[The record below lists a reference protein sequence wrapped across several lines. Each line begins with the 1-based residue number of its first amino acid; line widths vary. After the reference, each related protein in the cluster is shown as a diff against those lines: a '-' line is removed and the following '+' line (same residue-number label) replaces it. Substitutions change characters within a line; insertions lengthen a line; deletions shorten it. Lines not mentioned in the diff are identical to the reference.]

1 MASVLARHRRGAGQ
15 RLSAHKMAR
24 LSDRVV
30 EMGGK
35 AARNTANP
43 NAPSERLSIEP
54 PEISA
59 GRKIVLKFASPMPIS
74 RSKDIQLSDF
84 DPCPKKLVP
93 QGSVRKTMKKQATHS
108 PTPVYRQMARRCYI
122 TFENPDSGSRRGG
135 AKGLLP
141 RRARPVIDREVDG
154 GRLPFSAF
162 SHPSCVHGRSV
173 EI

>member
-15 RLSAHKMAR
+15 RLSAQKMAR
-24 LSDRVV
+24 LSDRSI
-30 EMGGK
+30 ETGGK
-35 AARNTANP
+35 AAP
-43 NAPSERLSIEP
+43 NAANMNASPEGPSIEP

-59 GRKIVLKFASPMPIS
+59 ARKIVLKFASTMPIS
-74 RSKDIQLSDF
+74 KSKDIQLSGF
-84 DPCPKKLVP
+84 HPCPGKLVP
-93 QGSVRKTMKKQATHS
+93 QGSVRKTMKKQPTHS
-108 PTPVYRQMARRCYI
+108 LTPVYRQMARRCYI
-122 TFENPDSGSRRGG
+122 AFENPDSGSRRGG
-135 AKGLLP
+135 TEGLLP